1 MNILEIQKSKS
12 TRDFILKNGNF
23 ELEVVADIIEVS
35 KDIPFVGSL
44 FKLGKVA
51 INYMDWRFINKL
63 SIFLEASSDINEEK
77 IQLFIKELTPKENKH
92 ISSYLIHLLYS
103 SEEDEKA
110 SIMGMIYKTR
120 LLNEIDNDT
129 MLRLCSI
136 ISKSFLIDLKKLPLY
151 INQSNEDS
159 LEASNF
165 INLGLI
171 DNFVGGYWVNT
182 PTWILNDIGKT
193 LYRILKSNKWF
204 DN

>member
-63 SIFLEASSDINEEK
+63 SFFLEASSDINEEK